1 METKDADEEITI
13 GKGKRKQSLKFEE
26 KSKKKIKKLVK

>member
-13 GKGKRKQSLKFEE
+13 GKGKRKQTIVE